1 MPELTR
7 AEIIKQDKISEQSFL
22 HKAEAAEGQAEHLIA
37 EAERLRNAAQIARE
51 HWQILESEE

>member
-22 HKAEAAEGQAEHLIA
+22 RKAEAAEDQAKFLVD
-37 EAERLRNAAQIARE
+37 EAEKCRDAARIARE
-51 HWQILESEE
+51 HWEELEGEL